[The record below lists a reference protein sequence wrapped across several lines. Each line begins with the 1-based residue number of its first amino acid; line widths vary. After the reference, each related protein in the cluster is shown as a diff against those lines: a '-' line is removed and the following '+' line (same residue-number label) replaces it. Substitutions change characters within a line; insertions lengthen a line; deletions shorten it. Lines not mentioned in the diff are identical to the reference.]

1 MKGCNCNGIL
11 LCKLM
16 KLFVFVLMLSFRAVS
31 EILNMNCIVGDP
43 VPILHKYYQSGD
55 VIIAGILSQI
65 YIFSN
70 TIHFHEKPST
80 DLFYDAEMV
89 TQLYQHILSLTF
101 AVNEINENL
110 QILPN
115 LTLGLHIYNSNFI
128 ASWTYHA
135 SMELFST
142 QGKLIPNY
150 KCETE
155 NNLVS
160 VIAGP
165 NSEVCIHMTAIL
177 SIYKIPQ
184 FTYGSAS
191 VMNRKTQ
198 SVFYHQMFPDVH
210 RQYNGILQL
219 LLHFQWTWIGIL
231 YDNDNNGER
240 FVQDALPVFSQ
251 KGICFDYIES
261 FPLITSVNDIDK
273 MVTEGINRYNSISKS
288 ISNVSIVYGEIE
300 TMIYFRMFSTLSK
313 YEDVSIMAKGRVY
326 IMTAQME
333 FTSFPFQRNED
344 IDLLHGALS
353 LAIHSKEVP
362 GFTDLL
368 QLVNAIFVLENGF
381 IQGFGEEAFGCFFPE
396 SMVDREGRVSCSG
409 EEKLVNLPASIFEM
423 SMTSHSYSIYN
434 AVYAMAYALHNMLSF
449 QLRKTEGVHEAIHSF
464 LAQHLWKLNH
474 FVKIISFNN
483 NVGETVFFN
492 ENGEM
497 ETGFDIINW
506 VTFPNL
512 SFLRVKVGDIQ
523 PLSLKEIMFTIS
535 EETIIWPKQFNQTKP
550 LSLCNDNCHP
560 GYRKAKKEGKP
571 FCCYDCL
578 SCPGGKISNQK
589 DMDNCFHCPEDHY
602 PNEEQNFC
610 LPKSVT
616 FLSYEETLGNIFIS
630 FIITFS
636 IITILL
642 LWLFIKY
649 HDTPIVKANNET
661 LTYILLISLLLSFLC
676 VLLFIGRPHQWTCL
690 LRQVTFGI
698 IFSVAVSS
706 ILAKTIIVILAFMA
720 TKPGSRIRKWMGN
733 RLAVSMVLSCSFVQT
748 IICIVWLSISPPFLD
763 ADMYSMPK
771 EIVLICKEGSVVMF
785 YCVLGFMGF
794 LAIISFIVA
803 FLVRK
808 LPDTFNEAKFITFSM
823 LVFCSVWLSFVPT
836 YLSTKGKYM
845 VAVEIFSILCSTGG
859 LLAFIFFPKCYFIL
873 VRPDLNNKE
882 YLRRGKN

>member
-1 MKGCNCNGIL
+1 MSTHNEANMNGTVNTPNDARSSGVMNAPDAHGAAHTSRAMHISRA
-11 LCKLM
+11 M
-16 KLFVFVLMLSFRAVS
+16 AVS
-31 EILNMNCIVGDP
+31 EIPNMNCIVGDP

-55 VIIAGILSQI
+55 VIIA
-65 YIFSN
+65 
-70 TIHFHEKPST
+70 E
-80 DLFYDAEMV
+80 
-89 TQLYQHILSLTF
+89 
-101 AVNEINENL
+101 EINGNP

-115 LTLGLHIYNSNFI
+115 LTLGSHIYNSNFI

-160 VIAGP
+160 VIGGP
-165 NSEVCIHMTAIL
+165 NSEVCIHMAAIL

-191 VMNRKTQ
+191 EMNRKTQ
-198 SVFYHQMFPDVH
+198 PVFYHQMFPDVH

-231 YDNDNNGER
+231 YDHDNNGEK
-240 FVQDALPVFSQ
+240 FVQDALPVFSE
-251 KGICFDYIES
+251 KGICFDYIER
-261 FPLITSVNDIDK
+261 FPVITSVSDIDK
-273 MVTEGINRYNSISKS
+273 IMTEGINQYNAIIKS
-288 ISNVSIVYGEIE
+288 IANVSIVYGEIE
-300 TMIYFRMFSTLSK
+300 TMIFFRMFSIFSK

-333 FTSFPFQRNED
+333 FTSFPFQKNED

-362 GFTDLL
+362 RFTDLL
-368 QLVNAIFVLENGF
+368 HLVNAEGEDGF
-381 IQGFGEEAFGCFFPE
+381 IQGFWEEAFGCFFSE
-396 SMVDREGRVSCSG
+396 SRINREGRISCTG
-409 EEKLVNLPASIFEM
+409 EEKLENLPASIFEM

-434 AVYAMAYALHNMLSF
+434 AIYAVAYALHNMLSF
-449 QLRKTEGVHEAIHSF
+449 KLKKKESVIEAIQS
-464 LAQHLWKLNH
+464 LLVQQLWELNH

-483 NVGETVFFN
+483 SVGETVFFN

-506 VTFPNL
+506 
-512 SFLRVKVGDIQ
+512 
-523 PLSLKEIMFTIS
+523 
-535 EETIIWPKQFNQTKP
+535 TKP

-571 FCCYDCL
+571 FCCYNCL
-578 SCPGGKISNQK
+578 PCPRGKISNQK
-589 DMDNCFHCPEDHY
+589 DMDSCFQCPLDHY

-610 LPKSVT
+610 LPKYVT
-616 FLSYEETLGNIFIS
+616 FLSYEEILGNIFTS
-630 FIITFS
+630 FIIIFS
-636 IITILL
+636 IITIFL
-642 LWLFIKY
+642 LWLFIKH

-733 RLAVSMVLSCSFVQT
+733 RLAVSMVISCSFVQT
-748 IICIVWLSISPPFLD
+748 IICIVWLSSSPPFLD

-771 EIVLICKEGSVVMF
+771 EIVLICKVGSAVMF

-845 VAVEIFSILCSTGG
+845 VAVEIFSILCSSGG
-859 LLAFIFFPKCYFIL
+859 LLAFIFFPKCYIIL

-882 YLRRGKN
+882 LLRRGKN

>member
-1 MKGCNCNGIL
+1 MQINEAFCI
-11 LCKLM
+11 
-16 KLFVFVLMLSFRAVS
+16 VLMLLSGVLS
-31 EILNMNCIVGDP
+31 EVPNMNCIVSDP

-55 VIIAGILSQI
+55 VIVAGILSQI

-80 DLFYDAEMV
+80 DLFYDTEVV
-89 TQLYQHILSLTF
+89 TQLYQHILSLAF
-101 AVNEINENL
+101 AIKEINENP

-115 LTLGLHIYNSNFI
+115 LTLGSHIYNSNFI

-160 VIAGP
+160 IIAGP
-165 NSEVCIHMTAIL
+165 NSEVCIHMAAIL

-191 VMNRKTQ
+191 EMNRKTQ
-198 SVFYHQMFPDVH
+198 AVFQHQLFPDVQ

-219 LLHFQWTWIGIL
+219 LLHFQWTWIGVV

-240 FVQDALPVFSQ
+240 FIQDALPIFSQ
-251 KGICFDYIES
+251 RGICFDYIEK
-261 FPLITSVNDIDK
+261 FPVITSVSDIDK
-273 MVTEGINRYNSISKS
+273 MVTEGLNLYGVVIGSIA
-288 ISNVSIVYGEIE
+288 NVSIIYGEIE
-300 TMIYFRMFSTLSK
+300 TMIFVRLFPIILK
-313 YEDVSIMAKGRVY
+313 YEDVTIHATGRVY
-326 IMTAQME
+326 VMTAQMD
-333 FTSFPFQRNED
+333 FTSFSFQKNED
-344 IDLLHGALS
+344 IDFLHGALS
-353 LAIHSKEVP
+353 LAVHSKEVLR
-362 GFTDLL
+362 FTDFL
-368 QLVNAIFVLENGF
+368 QLTNATFKGEDDF
-381 IQGFGEEAFGCFFPE
+381 IQAFWEEAFGCFFPE
-396 SMVDREGRVSCSG
+396 SMINRQGRVSCTG
-409 EEKLVNLPASIFEM
+409 EEKLENLPASIFEM
-423 SMTSHSYSIYN
+423 NMTSHSYSIYN
-434 AVYAMAYALHNMLSF
+434 AVYAVTYALHNMLSF
-449 QLRKTEGVHEAIHSF
+449 QSKKSVHEATQSL

-483 NVGETVFFN
+483 SVGETVYFN
-492 ENGEM
+492 QNGEM
-497 ETGFDIINW
+497 ETGFDIFNW

-523 PLSLKEIMFTIS
+523 PLSRTEKTFTIS
-535 EETIIWPKQFNQTKP
+535 EESIIWPKWFNQAKP
-550 LSLCNDNCHP
+550 FSLCNDNCHP

-578 SCPGGKISNQK
+578 LCPGGKISNQK
-589 DMDNCFHCPEDHY
+589 DMDNCFQCPQDHY

-610 LPKSVT
+610 ILKYVT
-616 FLSYEETLGNIFIS
+616 FLSYEEPLGITFTS

-636 IITILL
+636 IITILV

-649 HDTPIVKANNET
+649 NDTPIVKANNET

-676 VLLFIGRPHQWTCL
+676 TLLFIGWTHQWTCL

-733 RLAVSMVLSCSFVQT
+733 RLAVSVVLSCSFVQI
-748 IICIVWLSISPPFLD
+748 IICIVWLSTSPPFLD
-763 ADMYSMPK
+763 VDMNSMPK
-771 EIVLICKEGSVVMF
+771 EIVLICNEGSTVMF

-794 LAIISFIVA
+794 LATISFIVA

-823 LVFCSVWLSFVPT
+823 LIFCSIWLSFVPT

-845 VAVEIFSILCSTGG
+845 VAVEIFSILCSSAG
-859 LLAFIFFPKCYFIL
+859 LLAFIVFPKCYIIL

-882 YLRRGKN
+882 QLRRGRI